1 MDSVREIIRRY
12 NVTPRKSLGQ
22 SFLAD
27 ANSIAEIVEMGEFN
41 RADTVVEIGA
51 GLGVMTRAIAAQA
64 GKVIALELDRGL
76 VAILQNELKEVSNI
90 DIVQTDVLKYDFSTV
105 KIGSNDNKIKVTGN
119 IPYYISSPI
128 VFQLIDNRHVI
139 DRAILTV
146 QEEVAERLLA
156 PAGSRAYGIPTVIL
170 AMYATIT
177 PRRTL
182 SPQQFF
188 PSPRVNSMVI
198 EIKFRPVP
206 LVELID
212 PAFFRLVVRT
222 AFGKRRK
229 TLLNNLKT
237 LDRPELSLAQIVRT
251 LEEIGIDG
259 RKRAET
265 IESAD
270 FGRLA
275 NALLR
280 TLAKV
285 PK

>member
-90 DIVQTDVLKYDFSTV
+90 DIVQTDVLKYDFSTL
-105 KIGSNDNKIKVTGN
+105 KIGSNDHKIKVTGN